1 MCPVPTILIIRRMI
15 KDYDGAVKPK
25 SSDFMGRVGG
35 LEVIFPLEN
44 GNLEESWVGQSV
56 MLSLPSPVSPSFVK
70 IIRTQNTRRTETTGN
85 LRGGSS

>member
-25 SSDFMGRVGG
+25 SSNFMGRVGG

-56 MLSLPSPVSPSFVK
+56 M
-70 IIRTQNTRRTETTGN
+70 
-85 LRGGSS
+85 